1 MRILNGGSRTLFVAA
16 VVALGL
22 VMSSALTAADET
34 VYCQYYISSVPF
46 KITTSGHYCFYRNL
60 TSTLNAAPFAA
71 ILIDADFVW
80 LDLNNFTLDGTRVGT
95 ATVTDGI
102 VAIGTHKNITVRNG
116 IVKGFFNGINLDG
129 GGSNYTVENIW
140 ADTNYVNGIAARG
153 TGGKH
158 VVRNNV
164 VTNTGGTTDPGEN
177 SGPNVTLGIE
187 VSGPLSSAINNEITH
202 TFNNSTNS
210 VGAWAIS
217 LDNEGEG
224 QVGVNNRVI
233 GADVGIRCGFTP
245 TTKVFLRDNIVL
257 SAPVPYET
265 TCNKIGTTNFP

>member
-1 MRILNGGSRTLFVAA
+1 MRTLNENSRPFVVAT

-22 VMSSALTAADET
+22 VLPLSRAQADET
-34 VYCQYYISSVPF
+34 TYCQQFINSLPF
-46 KITTSGHYCFYRNL
+46 TITTPGHYCFHRNL
-60 TSTLNAAPFAA
+60 STALNSALAA
-71 ILIDADFVW
+71 ITIDADFVW
-80 LDLNNFTLDGTRVGT
+80 LDLNNFTLDGTAAGTGSTTTGILAVG
-95 ATVTDGI
+95 D
-102 VAIGTHKNITVRNG
+102 HKNITVRNG

-140 ADTNYVNGIAARG
+140 ADRNYVNGIAARG
-153 TGGKH
+153 LGGKH

-164 VTNTGGTTDPGEN
+164 VTNTGGSTDPGEN

-202 TFNNSTNS
+202 TFNNSISS

-233 GADVGIRCGFTP
+233 GADVGIRCGFSP
-245 TTKVFLRDNIVL
+245 TTQVFLRDNIVL

-265 TCNKIGTTNFP
+265 TCNKIGSTNFP